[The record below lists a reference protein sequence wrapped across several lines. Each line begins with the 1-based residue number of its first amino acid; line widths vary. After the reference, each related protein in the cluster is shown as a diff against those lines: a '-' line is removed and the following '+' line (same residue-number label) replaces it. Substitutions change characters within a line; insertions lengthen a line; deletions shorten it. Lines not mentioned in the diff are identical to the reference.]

1 MGWIS
6 LSPTGPHHDLSLPLT
21 ALFSFQVC
29 GLLNFAIRGKQTL
42 VAREE
47 CVLLVPLEPLEI
59 SDVQASKQAQGHI
72 GRT

>member
-6 LSPTGPHHDLSLPLT
+6 LNLSDPHCDLSLPPI
-21 ALFSFQVC
+21 ALFSSQED
-29 GLLNFAIRGKQTL
+29 GLLNFTIRGKQTL

-59 SDVQASKQAQGHI
+59 SGVQSSKQAQGHI
-72 GRT
+72 DRT